1 MSGSYSSNKKS
12 IYNYRAKNLD
22 KYNDYMRVYKKKKYD
37 WQKIQ
42 KEFLN
47 ILICN
52 FVETRNL

>member
-1 MSGSYSSNKKS
+1 MSGSYLSNKKS
-12 IYNYRAKNLD
+12 IYNYREKNVD
-22 KYNDYMRVYKKKKYD
+22 KYNDYMRVYKKKRYD

-52 FVETRNL
+52 FVESRNL